1 MSMSYKVNVE
11 KVKDIAKKQGVSMKY
26 LCDLFGKDRMWLA
39 NVRRGNAKI
48 TDEQVSVIANALG
61 TTVEYLTDQTDD
73 PAPKEKAPI
82 QALDEVES
90 AVIEIL
96 RGMTVQEK
104 LELIEYLKG
113 KK

>member
-1 MSMSYKVNVE
+1 MSYKVNVE

-73 PAPKEKAPI
+73 PSPKEKDPI

-96 RGMTVQEK
+96 RGMTRDER
-104 LELIEYLKG
+104 IEVLDYLRG
-113 KK
+113 KE